1 MTKRR
6 PTPHNVEVTDK
17 ERQALELRKAGASF
31 DAIARQLG
39 WADKSGAY
47 RAVTRALAAV
57 LNEDAEDLRA
67 LDAERLD
74 RLLLAVWKPAL
85 DGDGKAWDRALRL
98 LDQRARLLGL
108 NAPTQVALKGHV
120 ITYEIPG
127 VDLEALR

>member
-39 WADKSGAY
+39 YADKSGAY
-47 RAVTRALAAV
+47 RAVTRALDGV
-57 LNEDAEDLRA
+57 LNEAAEELRA

-74 RLLLAVWKPAL
+74 RLLLAVWQPAL
-85 DGDGKAWDRALRL
+85 GGDHKAMDRALRIL
-98 LDQRARLLGL
+98 EQRARLLGL

-120 ITYEIPG
+120 ISYEIPG
-127 VDLEALR
+127 VDLDMLR